1 MKTDK
6 AENTMF
12 VNVALNIP
20 LDKLFTYE
28 VPQKL
33 ENLIEVG
40 KRVFVPFG
48 RRKRTGFVVAIKSSC
63 DLATVKSVLE
73 ILDEEPLFNEGDLE
87 FYQWICDYYIYPL
100 GKALAEII
108 PSGTEKKDVLWI
120 IPIPVLEGI
129 ALTPTQE
136 KVLAVLQNYPQ
147 GVTLKTLAQECKLT
161 NAASTVR
168 GLHLLGL
175 LRFEEKQKKQLSVRT
190 EKICSLVQDKIAGA
204 KITAKQKTVLEFLE
218 KHGPC
223 PTTRLIMSTNVSA
236 SVITGLFKKG
246 LLEFGSAE
254 VIRRASLD
262 SALNRDDKEIELNRE
277 QESALSEISSRLN
290 NNDFTAILLHGVT
303 GSGKTEVYLKAIEQ
317 VLKSG
322 GTAMY
327 LVPEIALTPQL
338 ISRISGRFDENKIA
352 VLHSGISESVRY
364 DQWREIKRGQIQLVI
379 GARSAVFAPLPNLKL
394 IIVDEEHDSSYKQDD
409 RLCYHARDLAVVK
422 AKNSRA
428 VAVLGSA
435 TPSLRTYFNTQ
446 INKYLYLELTQRVQN
461 RPLPVVEIIDMKSQ
475 KEEHGKISLLSDKL
489 ISAITDTLKNNEQV
503 LLFLNRRGFDTFLV
517 CADCGYNFHCPNCS
531 VSLKHHLSENIIKC
545 HYCGF
550 QQKAIPVCP
559 SCGGSRVR
567 SYGAGTQKL
576 EKEIEKL
583 FPGARVQRMDSDTS
597 SRNGAYEIILK
608 DLEEKKIDILIG
620 TQMIAKGHDFP
631 FITLVGV
638 VAADT
643 SLNMPDFRAAEKTF
657 QILTQVAGRGGRG
670 DNPGKVIIQTFN
682 PENYALL
689 NAKNHDYKSF
699 YNDELKFRQELQYPP
714 FGQIINIRLSSVK
727 KDAVMSES
735 KTLAKKTN
743 GITETINNSIEI
755 IGPAPAPL
763 AKLNGRFRFQ
773 MLIKGAN
780 INILRLIARE
790 LLQKHNSSFVKM
802 TVDID
807 PENFM

>member
-1 MKTDK
+1 
-6 AENTMF
+6 MF

-20 LDKLFTYE
+20 HDKVFTYE
-28 VPQKL
+28 VPQNL

-48 RRKRTGFVVAIKSSC
+48 SRKRTGFVVAVKTSC
-63 DLATVKSVLE
+63 DLTRVKSVLE
-73 ILDEEPLFNEGDLE
+73 ILDEEPLFNQNDLE

-120 IPIPVLEGI
+120 IPTSFPEGI
-129 ALTPTQE
+129 KLSPTQE

-147 GVTLKTLAQECKLT
+147 GVTLKALAQECKIT
-161 NAASTVR
+161 NAASAVR
-168 GLHLLGL
+168 SLHLLGL
-175 LRFEEKQKKQLSVRT
+175 LRLEEKQKKQLSVRT
-190 EKICSLVQDKIAGA
+190 EKICSLASNKLNGVKF
-204 KITAKQKTVLEFLE
+204 TAKQNTVIDFLE

-223 PTTRLIMSTNVSA
+223 STARLIMSTNVSA
-236 SVITGLFKKG
+236 SVIAGLFKKG
-246 LLEFGSAE
+246 FLEFNTAE

-262 SALNRDDKEIELNRE
+262 SALNRYDKEIELNKE
-277 QESALSEISSRLN
+277 QQSALSKIFSCLEK
-290 NNDFTAILLHGVT
+290 NDFTAVLLHGIT
-303 GSGKTEVYLKAIEQ
+303 GSGKTEVYLKAIEK
-317 VLKSG
+317 VLNGG

-338 ISRISGRFDENKIA
+338 ISRISGRFDEGKIA

-364 DQWREIKRGQIQLVI
+364 DQWRQIKRGQIQLVI

-422 AKNSRA
+422 AKNNRA
-428 VAVLGSA
+428 IALLGSA
-435 TPSLRTYFNTQ
+435 TPSLRTYFNAQTK
-446 INKYLYLELTQRVQN
+446 KYLYLELTGRVQN
-461 RPLPVVEIIDMKSQ
+461 RPLPMVEIIDMKSQ
-475 KEEHGKISLLSDKL
+475 KEKQGKMPLLSNNL
-489 ISAITDTLKNNEQV
+489 IAAIMETLKNKEQI
-503 LLFLNRRGFDTFLV
+503 LLFLNKRGFDTFLV

-550 QQKAIPVCP
+550 QQKALPVCP

-583 FPGARVQRMDSDTS
+583 FPAARVQRMDSDTS
-597 SRNGAYEIILK
+597 SRDGAYEKILK

-682 PENYALL
+682 PGHDALL

-714 FGQIINIRLSSVK
+714 FGHIINIRLSSVK
-727 KDAVMSES
+727 KDAVISES
-735 KTLAKKTN
+735 KTLAKRTK
-743 GITETINNSIEI
+743 GITETHNNSVEI

-780 INILRLIARE
+780 MNTLRLVARE
-790 LLQKHNSSFVKM
+790 LLQKHKNSFVKM
-802 TVDID
+802 SVDID